1 MKEPTYADTVE
12 FIQEAH
18 RGQTDAAGKPYW
30 THPKRVAG
38 IVAKMDGSGDQE
50 ELIALLHD
58 VIEDTKHTAGS
69 LLARG
74 YSMET
79 VMGVVLVSRDKD
91 KGTYAEFI
99 QSIADSGFR
108 PAMRVKLADLE
119 DNTDPERVA
128 QLPAEKQGIVKR
140 YEKAKAVL
148 RAALEPDH
156 SPMIKLEWGQEA
168 PSCKCGQQFVIF
180 DQKWAQCPSTLV

>member
-1 MKEPTYADTVE
+1 MTEPTYADTVE

-18 RGQTDAAGKPYW
+18 KGQTDAAGKPYW

-38 IVAKMDGSGDQE
+38 RVARMDGSGDLE
-50 ELIALLHD
+50 EIIALLHD
-58 VIEDTKHTAGS
+58 VIEDTPHTAGS

-74 YSMET
+74 YSMEV
-79 VMGVVLVSRDKD
+79 VMGVVLLSRDKS

-99 QSIADSGFR
+99 QSIADSGFQ

-140 YEKAKAVL
+140 YEKAKKVL
-148 RAALEPDH
+148 WAALEPKH
-156 SPMIKLEWGQEA
+156 SPMVELAWGQE
-168 PSCKCGQQFVIF
+168 PPVCKCGQQFVIF
-180 DQKWAQCPSTLV
+180 DQKWGQCPATLV